1 VSPFYTRKGDEGYTG
16 LLGRGRFPK
25 DDLRLEEL
33 GSIDEANAAF
43 GLARCWV
50 RSETSASL
58 ILKIQRDLYNLM
70 AETAAGSEN
79 APKFHVIDVN
89 HVTWLE
95 KQIADLEKT
104 VPNPDEFIV
113 PGDSPAGAALDLAR
127 TIVRRAERHMA
138 GLVRRGDVK
147 NMELLRYLNRLSSL
161 CFILE
166 LFENQSAGQKDSTLA
181 KENPGP

>member
-1 VSPFYTRKGDEGYTG
+1 MCPFYTRKGDEGYTG
-16 LLGRGRFPK
+16 LLGRGRFSK

-33 GSIDEANAAF
+33 GAIDEANAAF

-50 RSETSASL
+50 RSKTSASL

-70 AETAAGSEN
+70 AETAAGTEN
-79 APKFHVIDVN
+79 TPKFHVIGAD
-89 HVTWLE
+89 HVAWLE
-95 KQIADLEKT
+95 QQIADLEKI
-104 VPNPDEFIV
+104 VRIPEEFIL
-113 PGDSPAGAALDLAR
+113 PGDSTAGATLDLAR

-138 GLVRRGDVK
+138 GLVRRGDVQ